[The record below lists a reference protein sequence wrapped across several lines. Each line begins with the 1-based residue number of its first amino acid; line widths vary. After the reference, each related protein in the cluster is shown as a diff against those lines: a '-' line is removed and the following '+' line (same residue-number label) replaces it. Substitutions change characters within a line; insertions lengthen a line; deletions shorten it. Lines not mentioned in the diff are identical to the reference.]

1 MVFKLEQ
8 DVYHVSLVCICMYI
22 KFANIYIYI
31 YIIYI
36 YILCYIYIYIC
47 QTPFYFTSKEGDLRW
62 VRTRHRQFVTHFIN
76 SSPCENTV

>member
-36 YILCYIYIYIC
+36 YYVIYIYAKR
-47 QTPFYFTSKEGDLRW
+47 PFTSPVKKEICDG
-62 VRTRHRQFVTHFIN
+62 
-76 SSPCENTV
+76 